1 MGNAKNLNELRR
13 FAPEKMQKVG
23 LFETPRLFCDLYC
36 LEAGQTQKAHS
47 HGDADKVYLVLDGR
61 AQVQVGAD
69 RYDLGLQEAVL
80 APAGSD
86 HGVSN
91 PGPGRLVLYV
101 FVAQSP
107 SSSPADG
114 LCATKTDT
122 GTATRARWWSGRG
135 TDAAA
140 VGRGVGGF
148 GN

>member
-1 MGNAKNLNELRR
+1 MGDVKNLTTLRR

-36 LEAGQTQKAHS
+36 LEPGQTQKAHS
-47 HGDADKVYLVLDGR
+47 HGDADKVYLVLEGH
-61 AQVQVGAD
+61 AHIQVGGD
-69 RYDLGLQEAVL
+69 RYDLSAQEAVI

-107 SSSPADG
+107 SPPPAAG
-114 LCATKTDT
+114 AHSH
-122 GTATRARWWSGRG
+122 GHEHGHGHRH
-135 TDAAA
+135 
-140 VGRGVGGF
+140 
-148 GN
+148 

>member
-1 MGNAKNLNELRR
+1 MGDVKNLTALRR

-36 LEAGQTQKAHS
+36 LEPGQTQKAHS

-69 RYDLGLQEAVL
+69 RYDLAPQEAVL

-91 PGPGRLVLYV
+91 PGPGRLTLYV
-101 FVAQSP
+101 FVAQSQSAAPP
-107 SSSPADG
+107 S
-114 LCATKTDT
+114 
-122 GTATRARWWSGRG
+122 
-135 TDAAA
+135 
-140 VGRGVGGF
+140 GGHSHEH
-148 GN
+148 GHGHRH

>member
-1 MGNAKNLNELRR
+1 MGDVKKLTTLRR

-36 LEAGQTQKAHS
+36 LEPGQAQKAHS

-69 RYDLGLQEAVL
+69 RYDLGPQDAIL

-91 PGPGRLVLYV
+91 PGPERLVLYV
-101 FVAQSP
+101 FVAQNQP
-107 SSSPADG
+107 LASSS
-114 LCATKTDT
+114 
-122 GTATRARWWSGRG
+122 
-135 TDAAA
+135 
-140 VGRGVGGF
+140 GGHSH
-148 GN
+148 GHGHDHGPGHRH

>member
-1 MGNAKNLNELRR
+1 MTEVKNLNTLRR
-13 FAPEKMQKVG
+13 FASEKMQKVG
-23 LFETPRLFCDLYC
+23 LFSTPRLFCDLYC

-61 AQVQVGAD
+61 AEIQVGSG
-69 RYDLGLQEAVL
+69 RYDLGPQEAVL

-107 SSSPADG
+107 PESAAPSSPSHG
-114 LCATKTDT
+114 H
-122 GTATRARWWSGRG
+122 GHEHGHGHRH
-135 TDAAA
+135 
-140 VGRGVGGF
+140 
-148 GN
+148 

>member
-1 MGNAKNLNELRR
+1 MGNLKKLNELRQ

-36 LEAGQTQKAHS
+36 LEVGQAQKAHS

-61 AQVQVGAD
+61 AQIQVGGD
-69 RYDLGLQEAVL
+69 RFDLGPQEAVM

-107 SSSPADG
+107 STSPAEG
-114 LCATKTDT
+114 SPSH
-122 GTATRARWWSGRG
+122 GHGHGHEHGHGHRH
-135 TDAAA
+135 
-140 VGRGVGGF
+140 
-148 GN
+148 